1 MILSNAPGRFRGW
14 VVLVLAL
21 SFLSGVPASGQRSS
35 RRADAPLKRQLN
47 TLGGKIRVTRSEL
60 RRVRRA
66 EDEIARDLGTV
77 QQRLRQTRES
87 LAMARERM
95 ERTGRRQRQL
105 DQELVNTR
113 RRLTD
118 LERSVGLRLAQMY
131 RLGPVR
137 YVSVLLGA
145 RTMGEFV
152 GRARFL
158 RTLVS
163 HDARLIAEVMV
174 VRERVAVGKSL
185 VDRQLLQTE
194 SAAQDLR
201 QRQREQSGVMALRRD
216 LLVEAKD
223 RRREIER
230 ELAELEQDSR
240 AIERRLRAFGRT
252 AEGRRRQGMRYRG
265 GFVAPAEGPVV
276 SGFGMR
282 FHPILRR
289 NQMHRGI
296 DIAAGQGAPIMAVA
310 SGTVVYAGWERGY
323 GKVVI
328 IDHGGGFSTT
338 YAHCSELL
346 VTGGRAVRKGQR
358 IARVGATGVAT
369 GPHLH
374 FEVRRDGVAIPP
386 SSFR

>member
-1 MILSNAPGRFRGW
+1 MRLLNPVGW
-14 VVLVLAL
+14 CRAWGVWVLVLSL
-21 SFLSGVPASGQRSS
+21 VLGIPASAQRSS
-35 RRADAPLKRQLN
+35 RRAVAPLKRQLN
-47 TLGGKIRVTRSEL
+47 TLGGKIRDTRSEL

-66 EDEIARDLGTV
+66 EDEIARDLGAV
-77 QQRLRQTRES
+77 QGRLRRTRES
-87 LAMARERM
+87 LAVAKERLDS
-95 ERTGRRQRQL
+95 TSRRQRQL
-105 DQELVNTR
+105 DQELENTR
-113 RRLTD
+113 RRLSE

-131 RLGPVR
+131 RVGPVR

-152 GRARFL
+152 GRARLL

-163 HDARLIAEVMV
+163 HDARLIAEVMA

-185 VDRQLLQTE
+185 VDRQLLQTA
-194 SAAQDLR
+194 SAAQDLKR
-201 QRQREQSGVMALRRD
+201 RQREQSGVMALRRD
-216 LLVEAKD
+216 LLAEAKD

-252 AEGRRRQGMRYRG
+252 AEGRRRQGIRYRG
-265 GFVAPAEGPVV
+265 GFVAPADGPVV

-296 DIAAGQGAPIMAVA
+296 DIAAAQGAPIVAAA
-310 SGTVVYAGWERGY
+310 SGTVVYAGWERSY

-346 VTGGRAVRKGQR
+346 VSGGRAVRKGQR

-374 FEVRRDGVAIPP
+374 FEVRRDGVAIAP
-386 SSFR
+386 STLR